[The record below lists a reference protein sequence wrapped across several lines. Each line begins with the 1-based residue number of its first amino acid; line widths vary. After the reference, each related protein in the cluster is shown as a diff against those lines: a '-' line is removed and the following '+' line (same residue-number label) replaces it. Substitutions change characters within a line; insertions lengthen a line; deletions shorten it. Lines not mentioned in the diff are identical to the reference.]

1 MTEWILSSSVLI
13 LVVIGLRTLL
23 KGKISLRLQYALW
36 ALVLLRLLIPLN
48 FGASSLSTANLAD
61 SAREQPVVRTVMD
74 IGSLNI
80 PVQSY
85 ENAYR
90 EVVAHYESQGIDVN
104 TLHGSEL
111 EALEYEAYDRMQG
124 ADLGT
129 VLYLTGMILVG
140 AAFFVTNLHFRKKIM
155 ASREPMYR
163 EKDGLSVYVTDRI
176 DTPCLFGLWKPAI
189 YVTYPVAD
197 DATLLRHTLEHEAI
211 HYRHLDHIW
220 AVLRCQ
226 CLALHWYNPLV
237 WWAAFLSRQDGE
249 LACDEATIKRL
260 GEGERVEYG
269 RTLIGMTCRK
279 KANVLVTATTMNS
292 GKHSLKERILLIA
305 RKPKMAVYTMIAVV
319 LIAAVA
325 VGCTFTGARLDRQ
338 DILQELP
345 DFLEE
350 YCYEQV
356 KDRMDREEVQ
366 YLGSVNECSLVYCS
380 GTGPQL
386 VVLRHEI
393 KGDQIIVTDQ
403 AEGEYVIT
411 GGLSVNHL
419 VDGDKHIYFGLISD
433 SYWGPESDE
442 LTPLDWK
449 DLVMWDTEGIQK
461 IVNFGD
467 KGYIVE
473 LDTPISDFWVVL
485 NGGDVALKMEDY
497 LAWGY
502 EIHQCSWN
510 SEGKEHLT
518 TEPTQIPV
526 ESAPV
531 PTEMPDNAPPVSLP
545 DTLHR
550 EPDPDKICIAV
561 MPTAYATSGE
571 DWYYIIPE
579 NQELLMEYYQKA
591 AAKATKLSWDNNIK
605 SLGWKIL
612 YQDEWWIVKENG
624 AILCDIYGDNSIS
637 SEGAKDLFVFCRD
650 AVQEAGI
657 GDPVR
662 PEDISGIT
670 SATLHWN
677 GTHTV
682 TQPYILARIEEL
694 FSNRQD
700 KGSVQCW
707 MDARLELTLENGE
720 TLVLAIATDDC
731 ASWMSEGVA
740 YGYGEVTNVGIA
752 GNEEFYSFF
761 MTDIIHEK
769 AQEGPDAMASYWPYV
784 HWGEY
789 SRKYGHEEAFSLLY
803 MFEEYLLANPTDW
816 NIYVALTTVR
826 SADGAYAEFCSY
838 LICELFE
845 AAPDTFSFAC
855 RQMVPEQYV
864 EFAVYAL
871 ASYWEIT
878 PEEAR
883 ARLEAA
889 QAS

>member
-1 MTEWILSSSVLI
+1 MTEWILSASVLI

-23 KGKISLRLQYALW
+23 KGRISLRLQYALW
-36 ALVLLRLLIPLN
+36 ALVLLRLLIPVN
-48 FGASSLSTANLAD
+48 FGASSLSMANLAE
-61 SAREQPVVRTVMD
+61 SAREQPVVRTVVD

-104 TLHGSEL
+104 TLQGSEL
-111 EALEYEAYDRMQG
+111 EALEYEAYDRMKG
-124 ADLGT
+124 ADIAT
-129 VLYLTGMILVG
+129 VFFITGMILVG
-140 AAFFVTNLHFRKKIM
+140 TAFFATNLHFRKKIM
-155 ASREPMYR
+155 ASREPMNR
-163 EKDGLSVYVTDRI
+163 EKNGLTVYVTDRI

-197 DATLLRHTLEHEAI
+197 DATLLRHTLEHEAT
-211 HYRHLDHIW
+211 HYRHHDQIW
-220 AVLRCQ
+220 AALRCI
-226 CLALHWYNPLV
+226 CLAIHWYNPLV
-237 WWAAFLSRQDGE
+237 WWAALLSRQDGE
-249 LACDEATIKRL
+249 LACDEATIARL
-260 GEGERVEYG
+260 GEGERAEYG

-279 KANVLVTATTMNS
+279 KANVLITATTMNS
-292 GKHSLKERILLIA
+292 GKRSLKERILLIA
-305 RKPKMAVYTMIAVV
+305 KKPKMAACTLIAVI

-325 VGCTFTGARLDRQ
+325 VGCTFTGARENRLDA
-338 DILQELP
+338 IEELP
-345 DFLEE
+345 VFLED

-356 KDRMDREEVQ
+356 RDRMDREEVL
-366 YLGSVNECSLVYCS
+366 YLGSVYDYSLVYCS

-393 KGDQIIVTDQ
+393 KGDQIFITDQ

-433 SYWGPESDE
+433 TYWVPESDE
-442 LTPLDWK
+442 LIPLDWK
-449 DLVMWDTEGIQK
+449 ELVMWDTEGIQK

-467 KGYIVE
+467 NGYIVA
-473 LDTPISDFWVVL
+473 LDNPIADFWVVL
-485 NGGDVALKMEDY
+485 NGGNVALKMEDY
-497 LAWGY
+497 LVWGY

-510 SEGKEHLT
+510 SEGRVFPT
-518 TEPTQIPV
+518 TEPAQVPA
-526 ESAPV
+526 EPSPV
-531 PTEMPDNAPPVSLP
+531 PTEIPDDAPPVNIP
-545 DTLHR
+545 EIFHKQ
-550 EPDPDKICIAV
+550 PDPDKICIAV
-561 MPTAYATSGE
+561 MPTGISTSGE

-591 AAKATKLSWDNNIK
+591 AAKATKLSWDNNVK
-605 SLGWKIL
+605 SLGWKIF
-612 YQDEWWIVKENG
+612 YQDEWWTVKEDSS
-624 AILCDIYGDNSIS
+624 ILCDLYGDKSIA
-637 SEGAKDLFVFCRD
+637 SEDATELVTFCRD
-650 AVQEAGI
+650 AVREAGI

-662 PEDISGIT
+662 PEDISGIA
-670 SATLHWN
+670 SATLYWN
-677 GTHTV
+677 GAHTV

-694 FSNRQD
+694 FSNSRYY
-700 KGSVQCW
+700 GSVQCW
-707 MDARLELTLENGE
+707 MDAWLELTLENGE

-740 YGYGEVTNVGIA
+740 YGYGEVTNVGIE

-769 AQEGPDAMASYWPYV
+769 AQKGPDAMASYWPYV

-789 SRKYGHEEAFSLLY
+789 SRMYGHEEAFSLLY

-816 NIYVALTTVR
+816 NIYTALTTVR
-826 SADGAYAEFCSY
+826 STDGAYAEFCSY

-845 AAPDTFSFAC
+845 AAPETFRFAC

-878 PEEAR
+878 PEEAY
-883 ARLEAA
+883 ARLNDE
-889 QAS
+889 S